1 MLSINSGIYYT
12 HEDLMIEIKN
22 HKGNVNDIV
31 YPEKYGTFLY
41 KAVFHDY
48 PTVVKYLLEHNAD
61 PNIIVHGNYDCLKLA
76 INKNTYDI
84 AEMLIKHGAKNINTD
99 YFFYVVRHKQ
109 FKFAEL
115 ILEQDKSMV
124 QDTLYRVARFC
135 YSDQLICLQFLVEHG
150 AYINNSIR
158 DIIYSDFVYDYYE
171 DTSYYYSESEYDSES
186 SDSESETEEF
196 HDYRKI
202 CINNCLRGS
211 FEYISKKL
219 AQRRWTFVKS
229 IVKFLAVHQRAVVTA
244 NHPNRLKELG
254 EFEINSNELM

>member
-12 HEDLMIEIKN
+12 HEDLMIEIVN

-48 PTVVKYLLEHNAD
+48 PTVVKYLLEHGSD
-61 PNIIVHGNYDCLKLA
+61 PNIIAQGNYDCLKLA
-76 INKNTYDI
+76 INNNTYDI
-84 AEMLIKHGAKNINTD
+84 AEMLLEHGAKINNTD
-99 YFFYVVRHKQ
+99 YFLYVLRHKQ
-109 FKFAEL
+109 FKLAEL

-124 QDTLYRVARFC
+124 QDTLYKVARSW
-135 YSDQLICLQFLVEHG
+135 YSDKLNCLQFLVEHG
-150 AYINNSIR
+150 AYVNNDTR
-158 DIIYSDFVYDYYE
+158 DILYSEFVYDFYE
-171 DTSYYYSESEYDSES
+171 DTYHYYDSEYENE

-196 HDYRKI
+196 YDYRYI
-202 CINNCLRGS
+202 CINNCYRDS

-219 AQRRWTFVKS
+219 AQRRWTFVKCY
-229 IVKFLAVHQRAVVTA
+229 VLLLGLHQRAVVSA